1 MPRQRLRALHH
12 IYLMNQQNLHYLN
25 QAHVVLIP
33 KVSDPQ
39 KVSDYRPI
47 ILSHSFAKIVS
58 KILTNR
64 LGPELN
70 HLISVNQ
77 TAFIK
82 SRCIHD
88 NFLYVQQV
96 VQDLHKKKI
105 LSLFIKLDIS
115 KAFDIVSWSYLLE
128 IMSSVLGQGG
138 GIGSLLSDALLPLAS
153 C

>member
-1 MPRQRLRALHH
+1 
-12 IYLMNQQNLHYLN
+12 MNQQNLHYHN

-39 KVSDYRPI
+39 NVLDYRPI

-105 LSLFIKLDIS
+105 LSLFINLDIS

>member
-1 MPRQRLRALHH
+1 
-12 IYLMNQQNLHYLN
+12 
-25 QAHVVLIP
+25 VLIR
-33 KVSDPQ
+33 KISDPQ
-39 KVSDYRPI
+39 KVSYYRPI

-58 KILTNR
+58 KILANR

-105 LSLFIKLDIS
+105 LSFFIKLDIL
-115 KAFDIVSWSYLLE
+115 KAFDT
-128 IMSSVLGQGG
+128 MS
-138 GIGSLLSDALLPLAS
+138 
-153 C
+153 

>member
-12 IYLMNQQNLHYLN
+12 IYLMNQQNLHYLK

-105 LSLFIKLDIS
+105 LSF
-115 KAFDIVSWSYLLE
+115 FY
-128 IMSSVLGQGG
+128 
-138 GIGSLLSDALLPLAS
+138 
-153 C
+153 